1 MCVCVDVTRNLN
13 QMHIWLRV
21 LTKKIIKKMFVPFD
35 FMVDHQCLQ
44 ERTLNS
50 QKMMMMIFDNQFSVA
65 NLHNQMRL
73 PEYICENNVHPQ
85 EQIEGNLR
93 EKVCIRMLAEGKIFE
108 ECNSTERKD

>member
-1 MCVCVDVTRNLN
+1 
-13 QMHIWLRV
+13 
-21 LTKKIIKKMFVPFD
+21 MFVPFD

-93 EKVCIRMLAEGKIFE
+93 EKVCIRMLAEGKILR
-108 ECNSTERKD
+108 SATARRERID